1 MTIGIVYVSHFLD
14 RKPGMISSSPIS
26 PPEKKAKIIMKNR
39 NDLYRHSSHYCPAYP
54 NEADTSY
61 YRKKLLDII
70 GGLAAGMMLT
80 LWMVILIRIS

>member
-1 MTIGIVYVSHFLD
+1 
-14 RKPGMISSSPIS
+14 MISSSNS
-26 PPEKKAKIIMKNR
+26 QSLLQKKREIIMKKR
-39 NDLYRHSSHYCPAYP
+39 NDIYRHSSHYCPAYP

-70 GGLAAGMMLT
+70 GGLAAGVMLT

>member
-1 MTIGIVYVSHFLD
+1 M
-14 RKPGMISSSPIS
+14 
-26 PPEKKAKIIMKNR
+26 KKR